1 MDMSRI
7 ALFSVA
13 EQRLAWTDRR
23 QTMLAENIANA
34 DTPGW
39 QPREVTPFAKLISG
53 AQAALAPVRTAPG
66 HLPGLAPEVLA
77 ARAAKGERAPDGN
90 GVKLDEQL
98 GKVADTESIHD
109 LTSNLYMKY
118 LGFFKTAIGK

>member
-1 MDMSRI
+1 MNLSDIGLLS
-7 ALFSVA
+7 LA
-13 EQRLAWTDRR
+13 EKRLAWTDQR
-23 QTMLAENIANA
+23 QTLLAENIANA

-39 QPREVTPFAKLISG
+39 APREVQSFASLLSG
-53 AQAALAPVRTAPG
+53 AQQAMMPAQTAPG
-66 HLPGLAPEVLA
+66 HLAGIPPAVLA
-77 ARAAKGERAPDGN
+77 AAQQRSERAPDGN

-98 GKVADTESIHD
+98 AKVADTGSIHD